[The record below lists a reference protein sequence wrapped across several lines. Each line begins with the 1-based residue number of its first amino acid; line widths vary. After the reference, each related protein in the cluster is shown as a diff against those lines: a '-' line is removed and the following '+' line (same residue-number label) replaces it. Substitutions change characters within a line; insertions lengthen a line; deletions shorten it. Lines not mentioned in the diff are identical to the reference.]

1 VTYSRPSQVLLGL
14 VGLLSA
20 AVAFGVTVTA
30 GASTIEKTA
39 FDQIDQSFRISVTN
53 PLTRVELPAVLRV
66 LDATLTTNDPSANSS
81 SPPKGEIYLTV
92 HLSCGPEHFQNATL
106 GPGDFFSTMT
116 PLPAAALRYVTASG
130 RGYVPTRIDP
140 INQANNPY
148 ASNDNGLVDATYYFT
163 VPITN
168 RRGTFEILPS
178 RTFGTQYEGYVAIG
192 TATLDIGGPTKVAIQ
207 FPKKLTVTTTTP
219 HHHGQGTETSNG
231 TMFASMLNFAST
243 LLGVFL
249 VGSFYLARRRSRRR
263 RTRQVQPIFVV
274 REAPAQR
281 GEATSPVSVVDV
293 PNTTQ
298 VHVTPSPDRSRPAD
312 TSTLR
317 VDVLGPLTLS
327 PTNGTA
333 SDPVRAI
340 VAYLAM
346 NNDRPHSLEE
356 IQTAI
361 WPLTENGSDIKRPAM
376 RNYMA
381 DARKVIGEHHLPT
394 ASGKPGYQLVDVTT
408 DWHEFEG
415 LLAQT
420 HGVAKPAAL
429 ALKRQALSLV
439 RGVPFTADTSRYF
452 TWAFSTSVV
461 YKITEA
467 VTTLAHALS
476 TDLVLA
482 GDFASAEWALR
493 QGLLGDPS
501 SLTLWED
508 LTDVLLEGKDASL
521 LQLHWKAAGT
531 VLESGEVMA
540 LRTREHG

>member
-1 VTYSRPSQVLLGL
+1 M
-14 VGLLSA
+14 A
-20 AVAFGVTVTA
+20 ATVGVTVTA
-30 GASTIEKTA
+30 SASTIKETA
-39 FDQIDQSFRISVTN
+39 FDQIDQSFRIPVTN
-53 PLTRVELPAVLRV
+53 PVNRTDLPAVLRV
-66 LDATLTTNDPSANSS
+66 LDATLTTDDPSANSS

-92 HLSCGPEHFQNATL
+92 HLSCGPVHFQNANL
-106 GPGDFFSTMT
+106 GPGDFFSTLT
-116 PLPAAALRYVTASG
+116 PLPATALRYVTASG
-130 RGYVPTRIDP
+130 RVYEPTRIDP

-192 TATLDIGGPTKVAIQ
+192 TATLEIGGPTKVALQ
-207 FPKKLTVTTTTP
+207 FPKKLTVTTSTP
-219 HHHGQGTETSNG
+219 HHHGQRTETGNG

-263 RTRQVQPIFVV
+263 RARQVQPIFVV
-274 REAPAQR
+274 RETQGPVAPAP
-281 GEATSPVSVVDV
+281 SPVNVVDV
-293 PNTTQ
+293 SSTTHIQ
-298 VHVTPSPDRSRPAD
+298 ATPTSQHSRPAD
-312 TSTLR
+312 NSTLR
-317 VDVLGPLTLS
+317 VDVLGPLTIS

-361 WPLTENGSDIKRPAM
+361 WPLTQSGTDIKRPVM

-381 DARKVIGEHHLPT
+381 DARRVVGERHLPT
-394 ASGKPGYQLVDVTT
+394 ASGRSGYQLVDVTT
-408 DWHEFEG
+408 DWSEFEG
-415 LLAQT
+415 LVAQSQ
-420 HGVAKPAAL
+420 GVAKPAAL
-429 ALKRQALSLV
+429 PLRRQALALV

-452 TWAFSTSVV
+452 TWAISASVV

-467 VTTLAHALS
+467 ISTLAHVVS

-482 GDFASAEWALR
+482 GDLSGAEWALR
-493 QGLLGDPS
+493 QGLLCEPACV
-501 SLTLWED
+501 TLWEG

-521 LQLHWKAAGT
+521 LDLHWKAAET
-531 VLESGEVMA
+531 ILESDEVTA
-540 LRTREHG
+540 LRARKHG

>member
-1 VTYSRPSQVLLGL
+1 MIPEQSRPVIIAL
-14 VGLLSA
+14 VGVAMTLG
-20 AVAFGVTVTA
+20 AVAKA
-30 GASTIEKTA
+30 SASTIKKTA
-39 FDQIDQSFRISVTN
+39 TDQIDESFRITVTD
-53 PLTRVELPAVLRV
+53 PLNRTDLPAVLRV
-66 LDATLTTNDPSANSS
+66 LDATLTTDDPSAHSS

-92 HLSCGPEHFQNATL
+92 HMSCGPVHFDNATL

-116 PLPAAALRYVTASG
+116 PLPASALRYVTAPG
-130 RGYVPTRIDP
+130 RSYVPTRIDP
-140 INQANNPY
+140 INQANNPF

-163 VPITN
+163 VPIRN

-192 TATLDIGGPTKVAIQ
+192 TATLDIGGPTRVALQ

-219 HHHGQGTETSNG
+219 HRHGQATETGNG

-249 VGSFYLARRRSRRR
+249 VGSFYVARRRSRRR
-263 RTRQVQPIFVV
+263 RARQVQPIFVV
-274 REAPAQR
+274 RETPGAP
-281 GEATSPVSVVDV
+281 GPTSSPVSVVDV
-293 PNTTQ
+293 PSTT
-298 VHVTPSPDRSRPAD
+298 HVQATPSSDRSRPAD

-327 PTNGTA
+327 PCNGTA

-346 NNDRPHSLEE
+346 NNERPHTLEE

-361 WPLTENGSDIKRPAM
+361 WPLTENGTDIKRPAM

-381 DARKVIGEHHLPT
+381 DARRVIGERHLPT
-394 ASGKPGYQLVDVTT
+394 ASGRSGYQLVDVTT
-408 DWHEFEG
+408 DWSEFEG
-415 LLAQT
+415 LVAQSQ
-420 HGVAKPAAL
+420 GVAKPAAL
-429 ALKRQALSLV
+429 PLRRQALALV

-461 YKITEA
+461 YKITET
-467 VTTLAHALS
+467 VTTLAHTVS
-476 TDLVLA
+476 RELVLTSDLS
-482 GDFASAEWALR
+482 GAEWTLR
-493 QGLLGDPS
+493 QGLLCDPACV
-501 SLTLWED
+501 TLWEG

-521 LQLHWKAAGT
+521 LDLHWKAAET
-531 VLESGEVMA
+531 ILESHEVTA
-540 LRTREHG
+540 LRARKHG

>member
-1 VTYSRPSQVLLGL
+1 MIPEQSRPVIIAL
-14 VGLLSA
+14 VGVAMTLG
-20 AVAFGVTVTA
+20 AVAKA
-30 GASTIEKTA
+30 SASTIKKTA
-39 FDQIDQSFRISVTN
+39 TDQIDESFRITVTD
-53 PLTRVELPAVLRV
+53 PLNRTDLPAVLRV
-66 LDATLTTNDPSANSS
+66 LDATLTTDDPSAHSS

-92 HLSCGPEHFQNATL
+92 HMNCGPVHFDNANL

-116 PLPAAALRYVTASG
+116 PLPATALRYVTAPG
-130 RGYVPTRIDP
+130 RSYVPTRIDP

-148 ASNDNGLVDATYYFT
+148 ASSDNGLVDATYYFT

-192 TATLDIGGPTKVAIQ
+192 TATLNIGGPTKVALQ
-207 FPKKLTVTTTTP
+207 FPQKLTVTTSTP
-219 HHHGQGTETSNG
+219 HHHGHGTETGNG

-249 VGSFYLARRRSRRR
+249 VGSFYVARRRSRRR
-263 RTRQVQPIFVV
+263 RARQVQPIFVV
-274 REAPAQR
+274 RETPGAP
-281 GEATSPVSVVDV
+281 GPTSSPVSVVDV
-293 PNTTQ
+293 PSTT
-298 VHVTPSPDRSRPAD
+298 HVQATPSSDRSRPAD

-327 PTNGTA
+327 PCNGTA

-346 NNDRPHSLEE
+346 NNERPHTLEE

-361 WPLTENGSDIKRPAM
+361 WPLTENGTDIKRPAM

-381 DARKVIGEHHLPT
+381 DARRVIGERHLST
-394 ASGKPGYQLVDVTT
+394 ASGRSGYQLVDVTT
-408 DWHEFEG
+408 DWSEFEG
-415 LLAQT
+415 LVAQSQ
-420 HGVAKPAAL
+420 GVAKPAAL
-429 ALKRQALSLV
+429 PLRRQALALV

-461 YKITEA
+461 YKITET
-467 VTTLAHALS
+467 VTTLAHTVS
-476 TDLVLA
+476 RELVLTSDLS
-482 GDFASAEWALR
+482 GAEWTLR
-493 QGLLGDPS
+493 QGLLCDPACV
-501 SLTLWED
+501 TLWEG

-521 LQLHWKAAGT
+521 LDLHWKAAET
-531 VLESGEVMA
+531 ILESHEVTA
-540 LRTREHG
+540 LRARKHG

>member
-1 VTYSRPSQVLLGL
+1 MIPEQSRPVIIAL
-14 VGLLSA
+14 VGVAMTLG
-20 AVAFGVTVTA
+20 AVAKA
-30 GASTIEKTA
+30 SASTIKKTA
-39 FDQIDQSFRISVTN
+39 TDQIDESFRITVTD
-53 PLTRVELPAVLRV
+53 PLNRTDLPAVLRV
-66 LDATLTTNDPSANSS
+66 LDATLTTDDPSAHSS

-92 HLSCGPEHFQNATL
+92 HMSCGPVHFDNATL

-116 PLPAAALRYVTASG
+116 PLPASALRYVTAPG
-130 RGYVPTRIDP
+130 RSYVPTRIDP

-148 ASNDNGLVDATYYFT
+148 ASSDNGLVDATYYFT

-192 TATLDIGGPTKVAIQ
+192 TATLNIGGPTKVALQ
-207 FPKKLTVTTTTP
+207 FPQKLTVTTSTP
-219 HHHGQGTETSNG
+219 HHHGHGTETGNG

-249 VGSFYLARRRSRRR
+249 VGSFYVARRRSRRR
-263 RTRQVQPIFVV
+263 RARQVQPIFVV
-274 REAPAQR
+274 RETPGAP
-281 GEATSPVSVVDV
+281 GPTSSPVSVVDV
-293 PNTTQ
+293 PSTT
-298 VHVTPSPDRSRPAD
+298 HVQATPSSDRSRPAD

-327 PTNGTA
+327 PCNGTA

-346 NNDRPHSLEE
+346 NNERPHTLEE

-361 WPLTENGSDIKRPAM
+361 WPLTENGTDIKRPAM

-381 DARKVIGEHHLPT
+381 DARRVIGERHLPT
-394 ASGKPGYQLVDVTT
+394 ASGRSGYQLVDVTT
-408 DWHEFEG
+408 DWSEFEG
-415 LLAQT
+415 LVAQSQ
-420 HGVAKPAAL
+420 GVAKPAAL
-429 ALKRQALSLV
+429 PLRRQALALV

-461 YKITEA
+461 YKITET
-467 VTTLAHALS
+467 VTTLAHTVS
-476 TDLVLA
+476 RELVLTSDLS
-482 GDFASAEWALR
+482 GAEWTLR
-493 QGLLGDPS
+493 QGLLCDPACV
-501 SLTLWED
+501 TLWEG

-521 LQLHWKAAGT
+521 LDLHWKAAET
-531 VLESGEVMA
+531 ILESHEVTA
-540 LRTREHG
+540 LRARKHG

>member
-1 VTYSRPSQVLLGL
+1 MAATLG
-14 VGLLSA
+14 A
-20 AVAFGVTVTA
+20 TVTA
-30 GASTIEKTA
+30 DASSIKKTA
-39 FDQIDQSFRISVTN
+39 IDQIDQSFRISVTD
-53 PLTRVELPAVLRV
+53 PLNRTDLPAVLRV
-66 LDATLTTNDPSANSS
+66 LDATLTTDDPSANSS

-92 HLSCGPEHFQNATL
+92 HLSCGPVHFQSATL

-116 PLPAAALRYVTASG
+116 PLPATALRYVTASG

-192 TATLDIGGPTKVAIQ
+192 TATLDIGGPTKVTLQ
-207 FPKKLTVTTTTP
+207 FPKKLTVTKLTP
-219 HHHGQGTETSNG
+219 HHHGQATETGNG
-231 TMFASMLNFAST
+231 TMFASMLNFASM

-263 RTRQVQPIFVV
+263 RARQVQPIFVV
-274 REAPAQR
+274 REAPTQR

-293 PNTTQ
+293 PSTTP
-298 VHVTPSPDRSRPAD
+298 VHSTPSSERSRPAHN
-312 TSTLR
+312 STLR

-361 WPLTENGSDIKRPAM
+361 WPLTENGTDIKRPAM

-381 DARKVIGEHHLPT
+381 DARKVVGERQLPT
-394 ASGKPGYQLVDVTT
+394 ASGKPGYQLVDVAT
-408 DWHEFEG
+408 DWSEFEG
-415 LLAQT
+415 LIAQSQ
-420 HGVAKPAAL
+420 GVTKPAAL
-429 ALKRQALSLV
+429 PLKRQALALV

-467 VTTLAHALS
+467 VTALAHALS
-476 TDLVLA
+476 KDLVLA
-482 GDFASAEWALR
+482 GDLSGAEWALR
-493 QGLLGDPS
+493 QGLLCDPC

-508 LTDVLLEGKDASL
+508 LTDGLLEGKDASL
-521 LQLHWKAAGT
+521 LELHWKAAGT
-531 VLESGEVMA
+531 VLESDHVMA
-540 LRTREHG
+540 LRAREHG

>member
-1 VTYSRPSQVLLGL
+1 MAATLG
-14 VGLLSA
+14 A
-20 AVAFGVTVTA
+20 TVTA
-30 GASTIEKTA
+30 DASSIKKTA
-39 FDQIDQSFRISVTN
+39 IDQIDQSFRISVTD
-53 PLTRVELPAVLRV
+53 PLNRTDLPAVLRV

-92 HLSCGPEHFQNATL
+92 HLSCGPVHFQSATL

-116 PLPAAALRYVTASG
+116 PLPATALRYVTASG

-140 INQANNPY
+140 VNQANNPY
-148 ASNDNGLVDATYYFT
+148 ASSDNGLVDATYYFT

-192 TATLDIGGPTKVAIQ
+192 TATLNIGGPTKVALQ
-207 FPKKLTVTTTTP
+207 FPQKLTVTTSTP
-219 HHHGQGTETSNG
+219 HHHGHGTETGNG

-249 VGSFYLARRRSRRR
+249 VGSFYVARRRSRRR
-263 RTRQVQPIFVV
+263 RARQVQPIFVV
-274 REAPAQR
+274 RETPGAP
-281 GEATSPVSVVDV
+281 GPTSSPVSVVDV
-293 PNTTQ
+293 PSTT
-298 VHVTPSPDRSRPAD
+298 HVQATPSSDRSRPAD

-327 PTNGTA
+327 PCNGTA

-346 NNDRPHSLEE
+346 NNERPHTLEE

-361 WPLTENGSDIKRPAM
+361 WPLTENGTDIKRPAM

-381 DARKVIGEHHLPT
+381 DARRVIGERHLPT
-394 ASGKPGYQLVDVTT
+394 ASGRSGYQLVDVTT
-408 DWHEFEG
+408 DWSEFEG
-415 LLAQT
+415 LVAQSQ
-420 HGVAKPAAL
+420 GVAKPAAL
-429 ALKRQALSLV
+429 PLRRQALALV

-461 YKITEA
+461 YKITET
-467 VTTLAHALS
+467 VTTLAHTVS
-476 TDLVLA
+476 RELVLTSDLS
-482 GDFASAEWALR
+482 GAEWTLR
-493 QGLLGDPS
+493 QGLLCDPACV
-501 SLTLWED
+501 TLWEG

-521 LQLHWKAAGT
+521 LDLHWKAAET
-531 VLESGEVMA
+531 ILESHEVTA
-540 LRTREHG
+540 LRARKHG

>member
-1 VTYSRPSQVLLGL
+1 LGL
-14 VGLLSA
+14 ASLLSVTVVGA
-20 AVAFGVTVTA
+20 AVPA
-30 GASTIEKTA
+30 GASMTKETA
-39 FDQIDQSFRISVTN
+39 LDQIDQSFRISVTN
-53 PLTRVELPAVLRV
+53 PLTRTDLPAVLRV
-66 LDATLTTNDPSANSS
+66 LDATLTTDDPSANSN
-81 SPPKGEIYLTV
+81 SPPRGEIYLTLR
-92 HLSCGPEHFQNATL
+92 LSCGPVHFQNATL

-116 PLPAAALRYVTASG
+116 PLPATALRYVTASG
-130 RGYVPTRIDP
+130 RSYVSTRIDP
-140 INQANNPY
+140 INQANNPF

-163 VPITN
+163 VPIRN

-192 TATLDIGGPTKVAIQ
+192 TATLDIGGPTRVALQ

-219 HHHGQGTETSNG
+219 HRHGQATETGNG

-249 VGSFYLARRRSRRR
+249 VGSFYLARPRSRRR
-263 RTRQVQPIFVV
+263 RARQVQPTFVV
-274 REAPAQR
+274 RETQGPTAPA
-281 GEATSPVSVVDV
+281 TSSPVSVVDV
-293 PNTTQ
+293 PSTT
-298 VHVTPSPDRSRPAD
+298 HVPSTPSPDPSRPAD

-346 NNDRPHSLEE
+346 NNERPHSLEE

-381 DARKVIGEHHLPT
+381 DARKVVGERHLPT
-394 ASGKPGYQLVDVTT
+394 ASGKSGYQLVDVTT

-415 LLAQT
+415 LIAQSQ
-420 HGVAKPAAL
+420 GVAKPAAL
-429 ALKRQALSLV
+429 PLKRQALSLV

-467 VTTLAHALS
+467 VTTLTHTVS
-476 TDLVLA
+476 RELVLA
-482 GDFASAEWALR
+482 SELGGAEWVLR
-493 QGLLGDPS
+493 QGLLCDPS

-521 LQLHWKAAGT
+521 LDLHWKAAGT
-531 VLESGEVMA
+531 VLESDEVTA
-540 LRTREHG
+540 LRTRKHG